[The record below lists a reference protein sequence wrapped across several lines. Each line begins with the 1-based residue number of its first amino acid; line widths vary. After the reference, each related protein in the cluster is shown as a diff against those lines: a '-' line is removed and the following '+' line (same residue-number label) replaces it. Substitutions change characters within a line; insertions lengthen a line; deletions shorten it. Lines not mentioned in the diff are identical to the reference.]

1 MRKRND
7 WLKLAA
13 VIGGCILLIFMV
25 FIMYGISLLSKVNF
39 EELEEEEPFTTP
51 EEIGI
56 PEEAPKQEET
66 KIVNILLLGI
76 DRQSPRER
84 GRSDTII
91 IASIDKGNKVVK
103 LTSLM
108 RDMYVPIP
116 GRNNNRINAAYAFG
130 GPSLAIKTVNQNFNM
145 NIKHYIA
152 LDFWGFE
159 EIVDLMGGVEVELTA
174 AESSIVGVRGAGS
187 HLLNGYQA
195 LSYARIR
202 RIGSDFQRTERQR
215 TILNEIFQSAMNTRM
230 IDIPKLLKAG
240 LPHMETNMS
249 KLELLRLGKDVLSF
263 DSRGVEEYRLP
274 VEKTYTHERIRGMA
288 VLVPDIEKNTKL
300 LHEFIFN

>member
-1 MRKRND
+1 MGKRND
-7 WLKLAA
+7 WLKLVAIIA
-13 VIGGCILLIFMV
+13 GCILLIFTV
-25 FIMYGISLLSKVNF
+25 FIMYGISLLSKINF
-39 EELEEEEPFTTP
+39 EEEEPVTIP
-51 EEIGI
+51 EEVVGI
-56 PEEAPKQEET
+56 PEEAPKQKET
-66 KIVNILLLGI
+66 KIVNVLLLGI
-76 DRQSPRER
+76 DRQSPNER
-84 GRSDTII
+84 GRSDTIM
-91 IASIDKGNKVVK
+91 IASIDKGNTVVK

-116 GRNNNRINAAYAFG
+116 GRDNNRINAAYAFG

-174 AESSIVGVRGAGS
+174 AESRIVGVRGAGIHFLS
-187 HLLNGYQA
+187 GNQA

-215 TILNEIFQSAMNTRM
+215 TILNEIFQSAMNTRI
-230 IDIPKLLKAG
+230 IDIPKLLAAG

-249 KLELLRLGKDVLSF
+249 KLELLSLGKDVLSF

-274 VEKTYTHERIRGMA
+274 ADKTYTHERIRGMA
-288 VLVPDIEKNTKL
+288 VLVPDIEKNTEL